1 MLKFFGVVPVR
12 NLEGRS
18 YLQFLPEDEDED
30 EDSRWM
36 DRRTG
41 VNPSSV
47 SANIVMG
54 VNQA

>member
-18 YLQFLPEDEDED
+18 YLQFLPEDED